1 MLWLN
6 FCFTSLH
13 QFSFETNSV
22 WFFFWLLLGFVVIIN
37 DEVNAGSCSDVCT
50 EEDSSRF
57 KSCYVLKSTHSK
69 LYSCVDLL
77 HICQRFSGSV
87 RIIFAPV
94 MNCETAGNSSI
105 FS

>member
-1 MLWLN
+1 M
-6 FCFTSLH
+6 
-13 QFSFETNSV
+13 
-22 WFFFWLLLGFVVIIN
+22 IIN

-50 EEDSSRF
+50 EEFKKYRF

-94 MNCETAGNSSI
+94 MNCETAGDQLETLPSSLKVSVSESFLNI
-105 FS
+105 TIKL